1 LFSCLPIILYFVRVM
16 RFCVATMKGCARR
29 FNVYLA
35 LAAALALLCG
45 CQTDKPAKRTATL
58 RVYIES
64 NSGIV
69 GTSQNITLLR
79 ADPVMLTIASEP
91 ILTEAGI
98 IAARTIETPGGFAI
112 EIRFDEMS
120 AVTLEQY
127 TAANP
132 GSHLA
137 IYAEWGGKPVTGR
150 WLAAPLITHRIGN
163 GILSFTPDA
172 SREEADELVLGLNN
186 VAKQIQKGLFK

>member
-1 LFSCLPIILYFVRVM
+1 
-16 RFCVATMKGCARR
+16 MKGCARR

>member
-1 LFSCLPIILYFVRVM
+1 M
-16 RFCVATMKGCARR
+16 RFCVATMKVCGLR
-29 FNVYLA
+29 FNVYFA
-35 LAAALALLCG
+35 LAAATMLLCG
-45 CQTDKPAKRTATL
+45 CQTVKPAKKTAAL

-64 NSGIV
+64 NAGLE
-69 GTSQNITLLR
+69 GTSRTITLLR
-79 ADPVMLTIASEP
+79 ADPVVLTIAP
-91 ILTEAGI
+91 DPFLTEAGI

-112 EIRFDEMS
+112 EVQFDEFS

-132 GSHLA
+132 GRHLA
-137 IYAEWGGKPVTGR
+137 IYGEWGEKPVTGR

-186 VAKQIQKGLFK
+186 VAKKIQKGLLK